1 MTVAVLDID
10 GTLVDTNY
18 QHAIAWF
25 RAFRRHGIAL
35 PIWRIHRHI
44 GMGGDQLVGALTDER
59 TESEQGD
66 DIRAA
71 EKTLYFELIEEV
83 QPMAG
88 SRRLIEQL
96 KGRGHTVVL
105 ASSAKSDEVDHYL
118 DLLDARGLA
127 DDWTTSADVESTK
140 PAPDLVSAALQR
152 AGGSS
157 DDAVMVGDTTWD
169 VEAAANAGVKTI
181 AVRTGGF
188 AVAELEQ
195 AGAIAVFE
203 SVTELCERLDQ
214 TPLR

>member
-18 QHAIAWF
+18 HHAIAWY
-25 RAFRRHGIAL
+25 RAFRQHEIIL

-44 GMGGDQLVGALTDER
+44 GMGGDQLVGALTDDR
-59 TESEQGD
+59 TEAEQGD

-71 EKTLYFELIEEV
+71 EKTLYFELIDEV
-83 QPMAG
+83 RPMAG
-88 SRRLIEQL
+88 SRELIEQL
-96 KGRGHTVVL
+96 KRRDHTVVL
-105 ASSAKSDEVDHYL
+105 ASSAKADEVDHYL

-127 DDWTTSADVESTK
+127 DGWTTSADVESTK
-140 PAPDLVSAALQR
+140 PAPDLVGAALER
-152 AGGSS
+152 ARGSA

-169 VEAAANAGVKTI
+169 VEAAGRAGVKTI

-188 AVAELEQ
+188 AVAELEE
-195 AGAIAVFE
+195 AGAVAVFE
-203 SVTELCERLDQ
+203 SVTELCEKLDR